1 MLTEDIFKLK
11 GMKQLLS
18 SMVVLSLV
26 DKLTASCTNNWGSV
40 YLRFGFSLRQKKL
53 SIDMNPSS
61 GSLDKFQSVRV
72 HQKMPYFEFLHVM

>member
-1 MLTEDIFKLK
+1 MLTEGIFKLK

-18 SMVVLSLV
+18 FMVVLSLV

-53 SIDMNPSS
+53 STDMNPSS
-61 GSLDKFQSVRV
+61 GSLDKLQSINV
-72 HQKMPYFEFLHVM
+72 HEKTPYFEFLYVM